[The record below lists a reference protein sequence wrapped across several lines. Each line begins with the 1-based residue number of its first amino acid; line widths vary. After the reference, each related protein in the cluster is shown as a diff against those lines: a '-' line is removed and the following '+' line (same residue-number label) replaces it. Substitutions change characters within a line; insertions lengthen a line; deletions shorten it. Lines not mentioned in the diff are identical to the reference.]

1 MAEVPIPRLPPVT
14 PNPPPPRVSR
24 VGQKQ
29 RRPGDQPFSLG
40 QHDPEQSS
48 ETPQETSNPTPE
60 DDAPVAPPAPDE
72 AGSHIDFK
80 A

>member
-1 MAEVPIPRLPPVT
+1 VAEVPIPRLPPVT

-29 RRPGDQPFSLG
+29 RRPGDQAFSLG
-40 QHDPEQSS
+40 QGDPDQSP
-48 ETPQETSNPTPE
+48 ETPRQPE
-60 DDAPVAPPAPDE
+60 APAPDDDAPVAPPAPDE
-72 AGSHIDFK
+72 TGSRIDFS